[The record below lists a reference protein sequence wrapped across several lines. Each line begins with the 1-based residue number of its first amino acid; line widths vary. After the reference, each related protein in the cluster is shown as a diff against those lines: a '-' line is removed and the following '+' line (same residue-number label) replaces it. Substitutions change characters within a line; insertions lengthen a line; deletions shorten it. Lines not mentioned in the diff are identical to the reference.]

1 MSEAL
6 QKLLNIL
13 ELEKIDTNIYRG
25 TTPET
30 TNSRVFGGQVFA
42 QAMRASQ
49 DTVDDERLVPVVVHV
64 LQVGGASW
72 LMQTFLGR
80 LKWKRKVGV

>member
-30 TNSRVFGGQVFA
+30 TNSRVFGG
-42 QAMRASQ
+42 
-49 DTVDDERLVPVVVHV
+49 
-64 LQVGGASW
+64 
-72 LMQTFLGR
+72 
-80 LKWKRKVGV
+80 

>member
-1 MSEAL
+1 MSKAL

-13 ELEKIDTNIYRG
+13 DLEKIDTNIYRG

-42 QAMRASQ
+42 QAMRAAQ
-49 DTVDDERLVPVVVHV
+49 DTVDKERLVHSQHAYCPV
-64 LQVGGASW
+64 
-72 LMQTFLGR
+72 
-80 LKWKRKVGV
+80 